1 MNNFFSIHLCVIE
14 LIYGLFPS
22 CLRYVQSFSE
32 LIEFQDEQE
41 TEEVSNR

>member
-1 MNNFFSIHLCVIE
+1 MNKFFSIHLCIIK
-14 LIYGLFPS
+14 LIYDLFSS

-41 TEEVSNR
+41 TDEVSNR

>member
-1 MNNFFSIHLCVIE
+1 MNKFFSIHLCIIE
-14 LIYGLFPS
+14 LIYGLFSS

-41 TEEVSNR
+41 IDEVSNR